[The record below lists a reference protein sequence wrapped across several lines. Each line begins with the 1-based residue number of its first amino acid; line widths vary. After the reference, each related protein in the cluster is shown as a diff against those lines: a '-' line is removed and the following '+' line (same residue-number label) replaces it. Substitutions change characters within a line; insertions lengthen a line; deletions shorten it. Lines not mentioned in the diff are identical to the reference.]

1 MRAILS
7 RRSASLFLLA
17 LSLWL
22 MPRAAGAQTV
32 TVLGPDSVTVRAV
45 NVPIATLLAELAGL
59 AGMDRM
65 EIDPVDRGH
74 LVTLTLENVPVRVA
88 MLIALRSSAADFIF
102 TEKRLRVGAGGKVIE
117 TVRPAAAAARDRDRN
132 LAPATVAGAPS
143 TPQPRDRADDPR
155 DGGPFQGFG
164 DASTNQA
171 ASAGST
177 DEPEMSP
184 EPANNVNEFDHGLS
198 VRDVPFVVK
207 EDSVVV
213 TEPGFVPYKNRPDVK
228 RLRMSIDPGTI
239 P

>member
-1 MRAILS
+1 MREILS
-7 RRSASLFLLA
+7 RRSASLILLA

-22 MPRAAGAQTV
+22 TPTSARAQTV

-117 TVRPAAAAARDRDRN
+117 TVRPAAVAAQHRDRDRTPAAVAV
-132 LAPATVAGAPS
+132 APIAPQ
-143 TPQPRDRADDPR
+143 TRDRVDDPR
-155 DGGPFQGFG
+155 DAGPIQGFG
-164 DASTNQA
+164 GASSDQT
-171 ASAGST
+171 ASAGSA
-177 DEPEMSP
+177 DQPEMNS
-184 EPANNVNEFDHGLS
+184 ASTNTLTEFEHGLS

-207 EDSVVV
+207 EDSAVVS
-213 TEPGFVPYKNRPDVK
+213 EPGYVPYKNRPDVK
-228 RLRMSIDPGTI
+228 RLRMSIDPATI